1 MATEVAAVIIESIL
15 TLLNVWTTKH
25 TIEEERGYGF
35 MSLATLFVA
44 FAFTDGKLQ
53 RWIRYLFIVNGIL
66 VFPILLQI
74 YWPEL
79 VYIAGLWT
87 ITFIV
92 PVILLV
98 VLFRK
103 ALQTN
108 SQ

>member
-1 MATEVAAVIIESIL
+1 MDNFHEIDYTDIGLKKIGIGVL
-15 TLLNVWTTKH
+15 
-25 TIEEERGYGF
+25 GYGF

-44 FAFTDGKLQ
+44 FTFTDGKLQ
-53 RWIRYLFIVNGIL
+53 RWIHYLFIVNGIS

-92 PVILLV
+92 PIVLLA

-108 SQ
+108 SQES